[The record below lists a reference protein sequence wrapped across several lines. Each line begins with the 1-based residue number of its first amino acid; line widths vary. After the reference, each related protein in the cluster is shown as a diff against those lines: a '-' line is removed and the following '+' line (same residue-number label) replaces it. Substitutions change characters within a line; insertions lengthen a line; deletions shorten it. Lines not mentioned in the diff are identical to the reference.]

1 MVKKLIFII
10 IYLSSMISCA
20 KTSETLISEVYYCLK
35 DDTSKIEIAFDR
47 YNSRIIHRPF
57 TSFHKLKEVK
67 TVIYD
72 DESKALETTYKEL
85 EDNREVASFTFI
97 SKGNEFWGATYTP
110 INKEVKDL
118 DETRFNLNKINAT
131 CF

>member
-1 MVKKLIFII
+1 
-10 IYLSSMISCA
+10 MISYA
-20 KTSETLISEVYYCLK
+20 RTSETLISEVYYCLK

-97 SKGNEFWGATYTP
+97 SKGRSEERRVG
-110 INKEVKDL
+110 KEC
-118 DETRFNLNKINAT
+118 RSRWRP
-131 CF
+131 

>member
-1 MVKKLIFII
+1 MFRNTIFII
-10 IYLSSMISCA
+10 IYLFSMISYA
-20 KTSETLISEVYYCLK
+20 RTSEISISQVYYCLK

-72 DESKALETTYKEL
+72 DESKALEQ
-85 EDNREVASFTFI
+85 
-97 SKGNEFWGATYTP
+97 P
-110 INKEVKDL
+110 IKN
-118 DETRFNLNKINAT
+118 
-131 CF
+131 